1 MTWTMYIYD
10 NTYVHGY
17 EGAERTEFK
26 GGGQSQPA
34 NSIYP
39 QNFVTVTPVTRSHAQ
54 FVIVINLSKLFSISF
69 FANYNNT
76 VHNLNIVEF

>member
-1 MTWTMYIYD
+1 MDKRWLMVNRKIRSKSHAMTWTMYIYD

-54 FVIVINLSKLFSISF
+54 FVIVINLSKLF
-69 FANYNNT
+69 
-76 VHNLNIVEF
+76 